1 LQDIIA
7 ILGMEE
13 LSEEDKVT
21 VARARKIQR
30 FLSQPFFVA
39 ETFTGTPGRYVP
51 LADTIAGFK
60 EIIAGNMDHLP
71 EQAFYM
77 VGHLSEASE
86 KAERL
91 KAGGAWAMA
100 EGWGRILLEVVTPER
115 QVLSTE
121 VDEVSAPGALGYFG
135 VLPGHTPFITTLG
148 VGELR
153 YRSGNQWEYLSITWG
168 YAEVLPNKVTV
179 LTETAEMAEEIDIER
194 AERAKRRAEERLREW
209 STTVA
214 DIDFERASAAL
225 ERALT
230 RLEVARKRVGPG
242 LQRVAETRARPPE

>member
-1 LQDIIA
+1 
-7 ILGMEE
+7 
-13 LSEEDKVT
+13 
-21 VARARKIQR
+21 
-30 FLSQPFFVA
+30 
-39 ETFTGTPGRYVP
+39 
-51 LADTIAGFK
+51 
-60 EIIAGNMDHLP
+60 
-71 EQAFYM
+71 
-77 VGHLSEASE
+77 
-86 KAERL
+86 
-91 KAGGAWAMA
+91 MA

-148 VGELR
+148 VGELS

-168 YAEVLPNKVTV
+168 YAEVLPNNVTI
-179 LTETAEMAEEIDIER
+179 LTETAEMAEEIDLER

-230 RLEVARKRVGPG
+230 RLQVARKRVGPG
-242 LQRVAETRARPPE
+242 MLRQTETRSRPPE

>member
-1 LQDIIA
+1 
-7 ILGMEE
+7 
-13 LSEEDKVT
+13 
-21 VARARKIQR
+21 
-30 FLSQPFFVA
+30 
-39 ETFTGTPGRYVP
+39 
-51 LADTIAGFK
+51 
-60 EIIAGNMDHLP
+60 
-71 EQAFYM
+71 
-77 VGHLSEASE
+77 
-86 KAERL
+86 
-91 KAGGAWAMA
+91 MA
-100 EGWGRILLEVVTPER
+100 EDWGRILLEIVTPER

-148 VGELR
+148 QGELG
-153 YRSGNQWEYLSITWG
+153 YRSGNQWEHLAITWG

-225 ERALT
+225 ERALI
-230 RLEVARKRVGPG
+230 RLQVAQKRVGPST
-242 LQRVAETRARPPE
+242 QRMVETRARPPE

>member
-1 LQDIIA
+1 
-7 ILGMEE
+7 
-13 LSEEDKVT
+13 
-21 VARARKIQR
+21 
-30 FLSQPFFVA
+30 
-39 ETFTGTPGRYVP
+39 
-51 LADTIAGFK
+51 
-60 EIIAGNMDHLP
+60 
-71 EQAFYM
+71 
-77 VGHLSEASE
+77 
-86 KAERL
+86 
-91 KAGGAWAMA
+91 MA

-115 QVLSTE
+115 QVLSAE

-168 YAEVLPNKVTV
+168 YAEVLPNKMTV
-179 LTETAEMAEEIDIER
+179 LTETAEMAEEIDMER

-214 DIDFERASAAL
+214 DVDYERASAAL
-225 ERALT
+225 ERALI

-242 LQRVAETRARPPE
+242 TQRMAETRMRPPE

>member
-1 LQDIIA
+1 
-7 ILGMEE
+7 
-13 LSEEDKVT
+13 
-21 VARARKIQR
+21 
-30 FLSQPFFVA
+30 
-39 ETFTGTPGRYVP
+39 
-51 LADTIAGFK
+51 
-60 EIIAGNMDHLP
+60 
-71 EQAFYM
+71 
-77 VGHLSEASE
+77 
-86 KAERL
+86 
-91 KAGGAWAMA
+91 MA
-100 EGWGRILLEVVTPER
+100 EDWGRILLEVVTPER

-214 DIDFERASAAL
+214 DVDFERASAAL
-225 ERALT
+225 DRALT

-242 LQRVAETRARPPE
+242 MQQVVETRTRPPE

>member
-1 LQDIIA
+1 
-7 ILGMEE
+7 
-13 LSEEDKVT
+13 
-21 VARARKIQR
+21 
-30 FLSQPFFVA
+30 
-39 ETFTGTPGRYVP
+39 
-51 LADTIAGFK
+51 
-60 EIIAGNMDHLP
+60 
-71 EQAFYM
+71 
-77 VGHLSEASE
+77 
-86 KAERL
+86 
-91 KAGGAWAMA
+91 MA
-100 EGWGRILLEVVTPER
+100 EGWGRLLLDVVTPER

-214 DIDFERASAAL
+214 DVDFERASAAL

-242 LQRVAETRARPPE
+242 MQRVVETRTRPPE

>member
-1 LQDIIA
+1 
-7 ILGMEE
+7 
-13 LSEEDKVT
+13 
-21 VARARKIQR
+21 
-30 FLSQPFFVA
+30 
-39 ETFTGTPGRYVP
+39 
-51 LADTIAGFK
+51 
-60 EIIAGNMDHLP
+60 
-71 EQAFYM
+71 
-77 VGHLSEASE
+77 
-86 KAERL
+86 
-91 KAGGAWAMA
+91 MA
-100 EGWGRILLEVVTPER
+100 EDWGRILLEVVTPER

-214 DIDFERASAAL
+214 DVDFERASAAL
-225 ERALT
+225 DRALT

-242 LQRVAETRARPPE
+242 MQRVVETRTRPPE